1 MTPLE
6 PMMNLVSEKADMLI
20 LLGEA
25 KERFYQAAKA
35 AGVQNIIVVDTFKDA
50 VDTAY
55 AHAKAPQVVLLSPAC
70 SSFDMFHDMGE
81 RGRYFKKLVRELEK

>member
-1 MTPLE
+1 
-6 PMMNLVSEKADMLI
+6 MLI

-25 KERFYQAAKA
+25 KERFYKAALA
-35 AGVQNIIVVDTFKDA
+35 AGVINVVKVETFKEA

-55 AHAKAPQVVLLSPAC
+55 EKAKPSQIVLLSPAC

-81 RGRYFKKLVRELEK
+81 RGRYFKQLVHELEKRSSAT